1 VLPALRISRTVLG
14 TSFQQNATLLR
25 SIRGWR
31 SQASSDGSE
40 TPFFDVGLD
49 ENEAGLPEVDV
60 NSSGTI
66 CSNGGEEILCLET
79 VNYLLKFLTVASE
92 EDSASSRTITH
103 ADDIALDQGGTI
115 RSRAKWL
122 VITASTGGLVS
133 NRVLVV
139 TWKPVSR

>member
-1 VLPALRISRTVLG
+1 MLPALRISRTVLG
-14 TSFQQNATLLR
+14 SSFQQNATLLR

-66 CSNGGEEILCLET
+66 CSNGGEEILERK
-79 VNYLLKFLTVASE
+79 YLGRYFGFL
-92 EDSASSRTITH
+92 
-103 ADDIALDQGGTI
+103 
-115 RSRAKWL
+115 
-122 VITASTGGLVS
+122 
-133 NRVLVV
+133 
-139 TWKPVSR
+139 